1 MDSAVIPNLL
11 IKKEDVDVEDKI
23 IQEYKEFI
31 KRLYKGYKEDYDD
44 ILDDICCLDVL
55 YGSRLIYYK
64 QPDSEFP
71 TLVISAEGIL
81 QENKEGNILITVN
94 TSATASYI
102 RIYGKQ
108 NSLEQILLDQ
118 VQNIDYYNNNVY
130 ITPTEHG
137 TYTILVEASINGSI
151 ISKTVNLIIKD
162 NTEVPI
168 INVDVDNGILIADE
182 YNTIAVSVDSNQVMQ
197 YITITGENN
206 TTLYKG
212 SVYGTTFTGNIFI
225 KPDADA
231 SEYSVKVQVSIG
243 NSVYT
248 RNLLLTVKQK
258 PSLNILV
265 DPSSLYV
272 DESNSTQIIIK
283 FTGQANP
290 LTIVADY
297 GDTQNTLY
305 STIANNGYSG
315 TFNLTPQEVGD
326 VIITATANIDNIEV
340 SKSISI
346 PAIIRENV
354 DFTYTVNPD
363 TAQPIV
369 IGETNIR
376 SISVDSD
383 FNIKYL
389 TISIIGKDNVEIASE
404 SYTVDSNYCIE
415 HIQFIPT
422 NTVSGF
428 YSLKISATLGNSL
441 QTVTKTQQLSSI
453 ASGDILFTADTDNL
467 ILNQDNTVTLTIDGV
482 SNITALDITGILNNN
497 SSVLIKQ
504 NNASGIK
511 TTNTVT
517 VNPNIT
523 GDYTFIA
530 TITTDGVIYTRKI
543 VIPVTAVVQNYIMI
557 IGNGQD
563 LEEALTNGVTYKND
577 DIDGN
582 KNVTYNYGDRVYFIV
597 SENIDL
603 SSETSVTANG
613 FVVPKEIADD
623 ETKDGYIVWRTDQFR
638 AGSDVFVIKAIKK

>member
-71 TLVISAEGIL
+71 TLVISADGTL

-272 DESNSTQIIIK
+272 DESNSTQIIVK

-297 GDTQNTLY
+297 GDTQSILY

-326 VIITATANIDNIEV
+326 VIIIATANIDNIEV

-389 TISIIGKDNVEIASE
+389 TISIIGKDNVEITSE
-404 SYTVDSNYCIE
+404 SYTVDSNSCIE

-497 SSVLIKQ
+497 SSVLVKQ

-530 TITTDGVIYTRKI
+530 TITTNGVIYTRKI